1 YWRRMAIGNNTLVT
15 EFILLG
21 LTEEVDL
28 QIPLFL
34 VFLGI
39 YMVSVV
45 GNLGLILLIWISSP
59 LHIPMYYFLCNLS
72 FIDLCYSSVI
82 VPKMLVNFISEKNI
96 ISYTGCMTQIFFFC
110 FFAIDECYMLTA
122 MAYDRYVAICSPLL
136 YHSTMSP
143 WICSLLVLVVYLMG
157 ASGAIALTHGMTR
170 LFFCGENVVDN
181 YFCDILPLLKLACSS
196 TNINELLLVFI
207 GGFNVL
213 ATILPILISYTFIIL
228 SILRIQSAKG
238 RYKAF
243 STCGSHLASVAIF
256 YGSIIFV
263 YYTPA
268 SSSKTNQEKVA
279 SVFYTIVNP
288 MLNPLIYS
296 LRNKD
301 VKNALWKVMQG
312 RMSSKSN

>member
-1 YWRRMAIGNNTLVT
+1 MTTGNNSIVT

-21 LTEEVDL
+21 LTKQADL

-39 YMVSVV
+39 YMVSMV
-45 GNLGLILLIWISSP
+45 GNLGLILLIWISPP
-59 LHIPMYYFLCNLS
+59 LHTPMYYFLCNLS
-72 FIDLCYSSVI
+72 FIDLCYSSVLA
-82 VPKMLVNFISEKNI
+82 PKMLVNFVSEKNI
-96 ISYTGCMTQIFFFC
+96 ISYSGCMTQLFFFC
-110 FFAIDECYMLTA
+110 FFAINECYMLTV

-136 YHSTMSP
+136 YNVTMSP
-143 WICSLLVLVVYLMG
+143 QICSLLMMAVYIMG
-157 ASGAIALTHGMTR
+157 TFGAVAHTDAMTR
-170 LFFCGENVVDN
+170 LFFCRENVIN
-181 YFCDILPLLKLACSS
+181 HYFCDIVPLLKLSCSS
-196 TNINELLLVFI
+196 TNINELLVVFI
-207 GGFNVL
+207 GGFNL
-213 ATILPILISYTFIIL
+213 LFTIMPILISYTFILL

-243 STCGSHLASVAIF
+243 STCGSHLASIAIF
-256 YGSIIFV
+256 YGSIVFV

-268 SSSKTNQEKVA
+268 SSSNTSHGTVA

-301 VKNALWKVMQG
+301 VKNALRKVMKG
-312 RMSSKSN
+312 RVFSSSM